1 MSKEGCVIECGFNP
15 QQVPNKTFH
24 RKFSPLRS
32 EISGE
37 LHVELSRYAADNIPV

>member
-15 QQVPNKTFH
+15 QQAPNKAFH

-37 LHVELSRYAADNIPV
+37 LHVRLS